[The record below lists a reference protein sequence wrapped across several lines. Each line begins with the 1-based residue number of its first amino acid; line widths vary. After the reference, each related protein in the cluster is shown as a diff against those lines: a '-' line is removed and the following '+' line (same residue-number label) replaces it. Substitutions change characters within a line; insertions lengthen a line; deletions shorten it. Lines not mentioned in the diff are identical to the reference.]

1 VLLIL
6 KNPPLLITP
15 SITNFNFVPVFSMI
29 IALLTGQA
37 LNIWQL
43 VGTVLVMLGVMSSG
57 GFCKKIF

>member
-1 VLLIL
+1 
-6 KNPPLLITP
+6 
-15 SITNFNFVPVFSMI
+15 MI

-57 GFCKKIF
+57 GFLKLKALHLWQNIVQNKKYAATLKICT

>member
-1 VLLIL
+1 
-6 KNPPLLITP
+6 
-15 SITNFNFVPVFSMI
+15 MI

-57 GFCKKIF
+57 GFKIRSTPLIAKHCTK